1 MSEAKPTPGPWYAD
15 KHGRIWRRPPSDL
28 YENGGG
34 VAGDKPLATVNKGW
48 FGEGEE
54 GYPVDANASLIADAG
69 TVFHTTG
76 LTPSQLLEQRDQLVA
91 RVKELEELLNGVLL
105 MDRMYSGRIVI
116 EGWQEE
122 VLHAA
127 LSKARPNTAEGEA
140 KDDSGLKD
148 AARESEYQ
156 RGYRQGYEQ
165 RDAEVRGALA

>member
-76 LTPSQLLEQRDQLVA
+76 LTPSQLVE
-91 RVKELEELLNGVLL
+91 RVKELEETLSTI
-105 MDRMYSGRIVI
+105 DGRLRQCFDDPITAR
-116 EGWQEE
+116 EAYDSFYQEL
-122 VLHAA
+122 VAAA
-127 LSKARPNTAEGEA
+127 LSKARLNTAEGE
-140 KDDSGLKD
+140 
-148 AARESEYQ
+148 
-156 RGYRQGYEQ
+156 
-165 RDAEVRGALA
+165 